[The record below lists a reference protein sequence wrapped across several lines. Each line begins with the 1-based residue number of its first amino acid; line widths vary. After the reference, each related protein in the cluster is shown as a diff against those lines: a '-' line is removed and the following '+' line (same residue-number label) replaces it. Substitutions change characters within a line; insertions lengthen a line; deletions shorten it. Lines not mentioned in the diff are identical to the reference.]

1 MVTGFEDVVIAG
13 VAETKLGKL
22 PGRFPVD
29 LQAEAVLLALEDAGL
44 ERERLDGLVNL
55 DPYVV
60 PESMFAQT
68 VAEYLGVS
76 LKMVQ
81 TVDVGGTVS
90 SMRMLQT
97 AAWAIATGECEAVVC
112 VSGENTLTARQSG
125 RGLQMH
131 NRMAGHDW
139 EEPIGV
145 RGMVIP
151 YALLAQKYFD
161 IYGDATEALAEI
173 ALTARRHALLHE
185 NALMRKPL
193 TREAYFASRMISTP
207 LRLNDCSLVSD
218 GAGAVLLTSKRLTK
232 ELKLKKAQVT
242 VSGLGVE
249 FTHAS
254 VVRMPEITGLGAR
267 LVVERAMR
275 QAGVG
280 IKDIDVAMIH
290 DAFTISVL
298 IGLEATGLCPVG
310 QGRQYILSEGIGLD
324 SPLPVNTHGGLLSH
338 AHIGGITLMVEAV
351 RQLWGECG
359 PRQVKDAKRVLV
371 SGNGGI
377 FSVCGALVLE
387 RIS

>member
-1 MVTGFEDVVIAG
+1 MISGFEEVVIAG

-22 PGRFPVD
+22 PGRFPTD
-29 LQAEAVLLALEDAGL
+29 LQAEAVLLALENAGL

-68 VAEYLGVS
+68 VAEYLGLK

-90 SMRMLQT
+90 SMRMLQN
-97 AAWAIATGECEAVVC
+97 AAWAISTGECEAVVC
-112 VSGENTLTARQSG
+112 VSGENTLTARQHGHS
-125 RGLQMH
+125 LQMH

-161 IYGDATEALAEI
+161 LYGDATEALAEI
-173 ALTARRHALLHE
+173 ALTARRFALLHD
-185 NALMRKPL
+185 NAHMRKPL
-193 TREAYFASRMISTP
+193 DRETYFASRMISTP
-207 LRLNDCSLVSD
+207 LRLNDCSLISD
-218 GAGAVLLTSKRLTK
+218 GAGAVLLVSRRLSR
-232 ELKLKKAQVT
+232 ELQLKNPPVT
-242 VSGLGVE
+242 VTGLGVE

-254 VVRMPEITGLGAR
+254 VVRMPEITELGAR
-267 LVVERAMR
+267 SAVERALR
-275 QAGVG
+275 QAGIG
-280 IKDIDVAMIH
+280 IKEIDVAMIH

-310 QGRQYILSEGIGLD
+310 QGTEYILSEGIGLD

-338 AHIGGITLMVEAV
+338 GHIGGITNLVEAV
-351 RQLWGECG
+351 RQLWGEAG
-359 PRQVKDAKRVLV
+359 KRQIKNARHALV
-371 SGNGGI
+371 SGNGGV
-377 FSVCGALVLE
+377 FSVCGAMVLE
-387 RIS
+387 RLN